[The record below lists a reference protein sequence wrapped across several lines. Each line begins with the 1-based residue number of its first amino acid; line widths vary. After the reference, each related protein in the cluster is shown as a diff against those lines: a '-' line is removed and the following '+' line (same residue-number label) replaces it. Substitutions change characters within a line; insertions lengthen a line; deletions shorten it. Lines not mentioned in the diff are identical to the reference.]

1 LHVTQEPE
9 VTVSKSFEIDT
20 ATMTAMGRKVLDNS
34 DGIGSE
40 IEGLIAR
47 LEAVDWR
54 GSAADSFHAVKEEWR
69 LQVTAIKQQL
79 ADVAERLGVSAQNY
93 DAAHESS
100 RAGFERLRGQN
111 LPI

>member
-1 LHVTQEPE
+1 M
-9 VTVSKSFEIDT
+9 SKAFEIDT

-34 DGIGSE
+34 EGIGAE
-40 IEGLIAR
+40 ITGLIGR

-54 GSAADSFHAVKEEWR
+54 GTAADSFHAVKEEWR
-69 LQVTAIKQQL
+69 LQVSVVRQQL
-79 ADVAERLGVSAQNY
+79 ADVAERLGVTAENY

>member
-1 LHVTQEPE
+1 M
-9 VTVSKSFEIDT
+9 SKAFEIDT

-34 DGIGSE
+34 EGIGAE
-40 IEGLIAR
+40 ITGLIGR

-54 GSAADSFHAVKEEWR
+54 GTAADSFHAVKEEWR
-69 LQVTAIKQQL
+69 LQVSVVRQQL
-79 ADVAERLGVSAQNY
+79 TDVAERLGVTAENY

>member
-1 LHVTQEPE
+1 MAKT
-9 VTVSKSFEIDT
+9 FEIDT

-34 DGIGSE
+34 DGIRAE
-40 IEGLIAR
+40 IEGLIGR

-54 GSAADSFHAVKEEWR
+54 GAAADSFHAVKEEWR
-69 LQVTAIKQQL
+69 LQVTAVKQLL
-79 ADVAERLGVSAQNY
+79 ADVAARLGVTAENY